1 MRLVVRKKNFIFRM
15 YVVVGGLLFWEAF
28 FTPPRGGEG
37 VIGGPGEHSC
47 LTCAGRTQ
55 KGVKSKSRGRGFES
69 GKKVFYRVIFY

>member
-37 VIGGPGEHSC
+37 VSGGPGEHFLPHLRRKDAKRC
-47 LTCAGRTQ
+47 
-55 KGVKSKSRGRGFES
+55 
-69 GKKVFYRVIFY
+69 KK